1 MTATTFYTVPLS
13 QRAVLYDVRYCS
25 REHLLSTEYVVLDVN
40 HTSSYTLYE
49 ENGEDGYQNLVKFLE
64 KNGYTKLDAW
74 EDRLE
79 IYQKK

>member
-1 MTATTFYTVPLS
+1 M
-13 QRAVLYDVRYCS
+13 
-25 REHLLSTEYVVLDVN
+25 LSTEYVVLDVN